1 MATAPAA
8 LRNRILRAGFNLPP
22 PDLHAPL
29 ESPTATAKPLTDAQ
43 LQTMLTGLRRHLHQY
58 PEVGFEE
65 HETSKYVRNWL
76 ALQGF
81 TAHGPVA
88 KTGFYVEVSGSLPGP
103 TIGYRAD
110 MDALPTQDGKEVE
123 YASKNDGVAHLCG
136 HDAHMAVACGVAT
149 LLREQQDRLRGTV
162 RVFFQPNEESN
173 PSGAP
178 VMIDDGILDGLESVY
193 AIHMDPT
200 IAVGRFG
207 LRDGALTAG
216 CSTFL
221 VKVIA
226 GQAGHSARPH
236 ETVDTVWLATQILHQ
251 FYQLVGRVTDSRRT
265 AIITAT
271 RFNAGE
277 AYNVIP
283 MSVEFGGTLRC
294 TDAEA
299 LVFLRDKMRRVAG
312 SMGALYGADVDIDY
326 GVPLPPVVNTTD
338 EMKTIRETITA
349 SFGDETIREI
359 PLPSLGGEDFAYYL
373 ERVPGA
379 MVRIGSAGGPESRYP
394 LHHDRF
400 DIDEAAL
407 PRAARLMTEVLIRDL
422 EKRAA

>member
-1 MATAPAA
+1 M
-8 LRNRILRAGFNLPP
+8 LRCEDCIFRAGFNLPLL
-22 PDLHAPL
+22 DLHAPL
-29 ESPTATAKPLTDAQ
+29 ESPTATAEPHTDAQ

-65 HETSKYVRNWL
+65 IETSKYLRNWL

-81 TAHGPVA
+81 TTHGPIA
-88 KTGFYVEVSGSLPGP
+88 KTGFYVEVSGPHPGP

-149 LLREQQDRLRGTV
+149 LLGEQRGRLHGTV

-178 VMIDDGILDGLESVY
+178 VMINEGILDGLESVY

-200 IAVGRFG
+200 IAVGCFG

-251 FYQLVGRVTDSRRT
+251 FYQLVGRITDSRLT

-283 MSVEFGGTLRC
+283 MTVEFGGTLRC
-294 TDAEA
+294 TDTQTLAS
-299 LVFLRDKMRRVAG
+299 LRDEMRRVAG

-326 GVPLPPVVNTTD
+326 GTPLPPVVNTPGET
-338 EMKTIRETITA
+338 KTIREVISA
-349 SFGDETIREI
+349 CCGDEMIRDI
-359 PLPSLGGEDFAYYL
+359 PLPSLGGEDFAFYL
-373 ERVPGA
+373 EELPGA

-400 DIDEAAL
+400 DIDEAAM
-407 PRAARLMTEVLIRDL
+407 PGAARLMTEVLIRDL

>member
-1 MATAPAA
+1 M
-8 LRNRILRAGFNLPP
+8 LRCEDCIFRAGFNLPP
-22 PDLHAPL
+22 LDLHAPL
-29 ESPTATAKPLTDAQ
+29 ESPTATAEPHSDAQ

-65 HETSKYVRNWL
+65 IETSKYLRNWL

-81 TAHGPVA
+81 TTHGPIA
-88 KTGFYVEVSGSLPGP
+88 KTGFYVEVSGPHPGP

-149 LLREQQDRLRGTV
+149 LLGEQRDRLHGTV

-178 VMIDDGILDGLESVY
+178 VMISEGILDGLESVY

-200 IAVGRFG
+200 IAVGCFG

-251 FYQLVGRVTDSRRT
+251 FYQLVGRITDSRLT

-283 MSVEFGGTLRC
+283 MTVEFGGTLRC
-294 TDAEA
+294 TDTQTLAS
-299 LVFLRDKMRRVAG
+299 LRDEMRRVAG

-326 GVPLPPVVNTTD
+326 GTPLPPVVNTPG
-338 EMKTIRETITA
+338 EMKTIREVISA
-349 SFGDETIREI
+349 CCGDEMIRDI
-359 PLPSLGGEDFAYYL
+359 PLPSLGGEDFAFYL
-373 ERVPGA
+373 EELPGA

-400 DIDEAAL
+400 DIDEAAM
-407 PRAARLMTEVLIRDL
+407 PGAARLMTEVLIRDL

>member
-1 MATAPAA
+1 
-8 LRNRILRAGFNLPP
+8 
-22 PDLHAPL
+22 
-29 ESPTATAKPLTDAQ
+29 
-43 LQTMLTGLRRHLHQY
+43 MLTGLRRHLHQY

-65 HETSKYVRNWL
+65 HETSQYIRNWL

-81 TAHGPVA
+81 TVHGPIA
-88 KTGFYVEVSGSLPGP
+88 KTGFYVQVDGALPGP
-103 TIGYRAD
+103 SIGYRAD
-110 MDALPTQDGKEVE
+110 MDALPAQDGKEVE
-123 YASKNDGVAHLCG
+123 YASRNDGVAHLCG

-178 VMIDDGILDGLESVY
+178 VMIDEGILDGIESVY

-207 LRDGALTAG
+207 LRDGAITAG
-216 CSTFL
+216 CSAFR
-221 VKVIA
+221 VKVVA

-338 EMKTIRETITA
+338 EIKIVREAIA
-349 SFGDETIREI
+349 AAYGEETIREI
-359 PLPSLGGEDFAYYL
+359 QVPSLGGEDFAYYL
-373 ERVPGA
+373 EHIPGA
-379 MVRIGSAGGPESRYP
+379 MVRVGSAGGSESRYP

-400 DIDEAAL
+400 DIDETAMPA
-407 PRAARLMTEVLIRDL
+407 AARVMTEVLIMDL

>member
-1 MATAPAA
+1 M
-8 LRNRILRAGFNLPP
+8 LRCEDCIFRAGFNLPP
-22 PDLHAPL
+22 LDLHAPL
-29 ESPTATAKPLTDAQ
+29 ESPTATAEPHTDAQ

-65 HETSKYVRNWL
+65 IETSKYIRNWL

-81 TAHGPVA
+81 TTHGPIA
-88 KTGFYVEVSGSLPGP
+88 KTGFYVEVSGPHPGP

-149 LLREQQDRLRGTV
+149 LLGEQRDRLHGTV

-178 VMIDDGILDGLESVY
+178 VMISEGILDGLESVY

-200 IAVGRFG
+200 IAVGCFG

-216 CSTFL
+216 CSTFR

-251 FYQLVGRVTDSRRT
+251 FYQLVGRITDSRLT

-283 MSVEFGGTLRC
+283 MTVEFGGTLRC
-294 TDAEA
+294 TDTQTLAS
-299 LVFLRDKMRRVAG
+299 LRDEMRRVAG

-326 GVPLPPVVNTTD
+326 GTPLPPVVNTPGET
-338 EMKTIRETITA
+338 KTIREVISA
-349 SFGDETIREI
+349 CCGDEMIRDI
-359 PLPSLGGEDFAYYL
+359 PLPSLGGEDFAFYL
-373 ERVPGA
+373 EELPGA

-400 DIDEAAL
+400 DIDEAAM
-407 PRAARLMTEVLIRDL
+407 PGAARLMTEVLIRDL

>member
-1 MATAPAA
+1 
-8 LRNRILRAGFNLPP
+8 
-22 PDLHAPL
+22 
-29 ESPTATAKPLTDAQ
+29 
-43 LQTMLTGLRRHLHQY
+43 MLTGLRRHLHQY

-65 HETSKYVRNWL
+65 HETSKYIRDWL

-81 TAHGPVA
+81 TSHGPLA
-88 KTGFYVEVSGSLPGP
+88 KTGFYVEVSGVLPGP

-110 MDALPTQDGKEVE
+110 MDALPAQDGKGIE
-123 YASKNDGVAHLCG
+123 YASRNDGVAHLCG
-136 HDAHMAVACGVAT
+136 HDAHTAVACGVAT

-178 VMIDDGILDGLESVY
+178 VMIDEGVLDGLESVY
-193 AIHMDPT
+193 AIHVDPT

-216 CSTFL
+216 CLAFR

-251 FYQLVGRVTDSRRT
+251 FYQLVGRITDSRRT

-299 LVFLRDKMRRVAG
+299 LVYLRDKMRRVAG

-326 GVPLPPVVNTTD
+326 GTPLPPVVNTRY
-338 EMKTIRETITA
+338 EMKTVRAAVSAIYGEE
-349 SFGDETIREI
+349 SIREI
-359 PLPSLGGEDFAYYL
+359 PVPSLGGEDFAFYL
-373 ERVPGA
+373 EEVPGA

-407 PRAARLMTEVLIRDL
+407 PPAARLMTEVLIRDL

>member
-1 MATAPAA
+1 
-8 LRNRILRAGFNLPP
+8 
-22 PDLHAPL
+22 
-29 ESPTATAKPLTDAQ
+29 
-43 LQTMLTGLRRHLHQY
+43 MLTGLRRHLHQY

-65 HETSKYVRNWL
+65 IETSKYIRNWL

-81 TAHGPVA
+81 TTHGPIA
-88 KTGFYVEVSGSLPGP
+88 KTGFYVEVSGPHPGP

-149 LLREQQDRLRGTV
+149 LLGEQRGRLHGTV

-178 VMIDDGILDGLESVY
+178 VMINEGILDGLESVY

-200 IAVGRFG
+200 IAVGCFG

-251 FYQLVGRVTDSRRT
+251 FYQLVGRITDSRLT

-283 MSVEFGGTLRC
+283 MTVEFGGTLRC
-294 TDAEA
+294 TDTQTLAS
-299 LVFLRDKMRRVAG
+299 LRDEMRRVAG

-326 GVPLPPVVNTTD
+326 GTPLPPVVNTPG
-338 EMKTIRETITA
+338 EMKTIREVISA
-349 SFGDETIREI
+349 CCGDEMIRDI
-359 PLPSLGGEDFAYYL
+359 PLPSLGGEDFAFYL
-373 ERVPGA
+373 EELPGA

-400 DIDEAAL
+400 DIDEAAM
-407 PRAARLMTEVLIRDL
+407 PGAARLMTEVLIRDL

>member
-1 MATAPAA
+1 
-8 LRNRILRAGFNLPP
+8 
-22 PDLHAPL
+22 
-29 ESPTATAKPLTDAQ
+29 
-43 LQTMLTGLRRHLHQY
+43 
-58 PEVGFEE
+58 
-65 HETSKYVRNWL
+65 
-76 ALQGF
+76 
-81 TAHGPVA
+81 
-88 KTGFYVEVSGSLPGP
+88 
-103 TIGYRAD
+103 
-110 MDALPTQDGKEVE
+110 
-123 YASKNDGVAHLCG
+123 
-136 HDAHMAVACGVAT
+136 
-149 LLREQQDRLRGTV
+149 
-162 RVFFQPNEESN
+162 VFFQPNEESN

-178 VMIDDGILDGLESVY
+178 VMISQGILDGLESVY

-200 IAVGRFG
+200 IGVGRFG

-251 FYQLVGRVTDSRRT
+251 FYQLVGRVTDSRLT

-283 MSVEFGGTLRC
+283 MTVEFGGTLRC
-294 TDAEA
+294 TDTQTLAS
-299 LVFLRDKMRRVAG
+299 LRDEMRRVAG

-326 GVPLPPVVNTTD
+326 GTPLPPVVNTPG
-338 EMKTIRETITA
+338 EMKTIREVISA
-349 SFGDETIREI
+349 CCGDEMIRDI
-359 PLPSLGGEDFAYYL
+359 PLPSLGGEDFAFYL
-373 ERVPGA
+373 EELPGA

-400 DIDEAAL
+400 DIDEAAM
-407 PRAARLMTEVLIRDL
+407 PGAARLMTEVLIRDL

>member
-1 MATAPAA
+1 M
-8 LRNRILRAGFNLPP
+8 LRCEDCIFRAGFNLPP
-22 PDLHAPL
+22 LDLHAPL
-29 ESPTATAKPLTDAQ
+29 ESPTATAEPLTDAQ

-65 HETSKYVRNWL
+65 IETSKYIRNWL

-81 TAHGPVA
+81 TTHGPIA
-88 KTGFYVEVSGSLPGP
+88 KTGFYVEVSGPRPGP

-149 LLREQQDRLRGTV
+149 LLGEQRDRLHGTV

-178 VMIDDGILDGLESVY
+178 VMISEGILDGLESVY

-251 FYQLVGRVTDSRRT
+251 FYQLVGRVTDSRLT

-283 MSVEFGGTLRC
+283 MTVEFGGTLRC
-294 TDAEA
+294 TDTQTLAS
-299 LVFLRDKMRRVAG
+299 LRDEMRRVAG
-312 SMGALYGADVDIDY
+312 SMGALYGAEADIDY
-326 GVPLPPVVNTTD
+326 GTPLPPIVNTPG
-338 EMKTIRETITA
+338 EMKTIREAISA
-349 SFGDETIREI
+349 CCGDEMIRDI
-359 PLPSLGGEDFAYYL
+359 PLPSLGGEDFAFYL
-373 ERVPGA
+373 EELPGA

-400 DIDEAAL
+400 DIDETAMPGAAH
-407 PRAARLMTEVLIRDL
+407 LMTEVLIRDL
-422 EKRAA
+422 EKRAS

>member
-1 MATAPAA
+1 M
-8 LRNRILRAGFNLPP
+8 
-22 PDLHAPL
+22 HAPL
-29 ESPTATAKPLTDAQ
+29 ESPTATAEPHTDAQ

-65 HETSKYVRNWL
+65 IETSKYIRNWL

-81 TAHGPVA
+81 TTHGPIA
-88 KTGFYVEVSGSLPGP
+88 KTGFYVEVSGPHPGP

-149 LLREQQDRLRGTV
+149 LLGEQRDRLHGTV

-178 VMIDDGILDGLESVY
+178 VMISEGILDGLESVY

-200 IAVGRFG
+200 IAVGCFG

-216 CSTFL
+216 CSTFR

-251 FYQLVGRVTDSRRT
+251 FYQLVGRITDSRLT

-283 MSVEFGGTLRC
+283 MTVEFGGTLRC
-294 TDAEA
+294 TDTQTLAS
-299 LVFLRDKMRRVAG
+299 LRDEMRRVAG

-326 GVPLPPVVNTTD
+326 GTPLPPVVNTPGET
-338 EMKTIRETITA
+338 KTIREVISA
-349 SFGDETIREI
+349 CCGDEMIRDI
-359 PLPSLGGEDFAYYL
+359 PLPSLGGEDFAFYL
-373 ERVPGA
+373 EELPGA

-400 DIDEAAL
+400 DIDEAAM
-407 PRAARLMTEVLIRDL
+407 PGAARLMTEVLIRDL